1 MFFHN
6 FIKAFQ
12 YNFSISFIKPDKV
25 FLLVK
30 DVLESLIIVSDLE
43 QSKQQSKQLSQD
55 CFWGF
60 FCQKTDQRLN

>member
-43 QSKQQSKQLSQD
+43 
-55 CFWGF
+55 
-60 FCQKTDQRLN
+60 

>member
-43 QSKQQSKQLSQD
+43 QSKQLSQD